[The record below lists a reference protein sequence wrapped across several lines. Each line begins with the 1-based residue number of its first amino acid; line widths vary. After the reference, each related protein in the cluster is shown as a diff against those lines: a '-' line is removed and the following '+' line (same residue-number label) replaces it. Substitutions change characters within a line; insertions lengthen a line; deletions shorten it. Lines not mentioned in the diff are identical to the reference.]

1 MARRNIEEYQRVLS
15 ILSNGGYKDKDGY
28 LKLGD
33 IEAIFV
39 ATTDKVRPETI
50 KAHID
55 QMCRLKLILKRGEIS
70 YQIAGDWKEII
81 EQFI

>member
-15 ILSNGGYKDKDGY
+15 ILDSSNYKDKDGY
-28 LKLGD
+28 ISLTN

-50 KAHID
+50 RAHIE
-55 QMCRLKLILKRGEIS
+55 QMCRLKLLSKKGELSYLIS
-70 YQIAGDWKEII
+70 TEWKEII
-81 EQFI
+81 AKFI

>member
-15 ILSNGGYKDKDGY
+15 ILDSKNYKDNDGGIS
-28 LKLGD
+28 LSN

-55 QMCRLKLILKRGEIS
+55 QMCRLKLFIKRGEIT
-70 YQIAGDWKEII
+70 YFLADNWKEII
-81 EQFI
+81 KQFL

>member
-15 ILSNGGYKDKDGY
+15 ILDSSNYKDKDG
-28 LKLGD
+28 LLSLSN

-50 KAHID
+50 KAHIN
-55 QMCRLKLILKRGEIS
+55 QMCRLKLLTPRGELS
-70 YQIAGDWKEII
+70 YILAENWKDTIKK
-81 EQFI
+81 FI